1 MFMSSFK
8 KTDNYLTF
16 AIMQRFNMIQK
27 IYDKKNNLAVGQ
39 TYGVPVKRFLG
50 PNTLWYT
57 LPIKPNTIMSVKKQK
72 VLIKMLLMVN

>member
-1 MFMSSFK
+1 
-8 KTDNYLTF
+8 
-16 AIMQRFNMIQK
+16 MI
-27 IYDKKNNLAVGQ
+27 KKNNLAVGQ

-57 LPIKPNTIMSVKKQK
+57 LPIKPKTIMSVKKQK